1 MARPKSIP
9 EPFVS
14 EPTPQTFS
22 ATQEPPTNPSA
33 SGFVPLT
40 VNTSN
45 EREVEVMRFKS
56 DVQKVKRNSA
66 WKKGEIKLEEIEH
79 RHYWDTISRSGT
91 PNTHCVAKNGHT
103 HAVSYELSPDG
114 KSIKVN
120 CGPALKE
127 KNSSGTDGKS
137 RRTFEPPFLY
147 VTDDPINGGTMRVN
161 DTHTHTISYM
171 KTEKHMLRS
180 N

>member
-1 MARPKSIP
+1 MARPRSIP
-9 EPFVS
+9 EPLLD
-14 EPTPQTFS
+14 TPSQA
-22 ATQEPPTNPSA
+22 ATQVEATPIVD

-45 EREVEVMRFKS
+45 EREIEIMRFKS

-66 WKKGEIKLEEIEH
+66 WKKGEIKVEEIEH
-79 RHYWDTISRSGT
+79 RHYWDTISRSGNV
-91 PNTHCVAKNGHT
+91 NTHCVAKNGHT
-103 HAVSYELSPDG
+103 HAVSYEMSPDG

-120 CGPALKE
+120 CGPAIRE
-127 KNSSGTDGKS
+127 KNTSGTDGKS
-137 RRTFEPPFLY
+137 KRTFEPIFLY

-161 DTHTHTISYM
+161 DSHTHTVSYM
-171 KTEKHMLRS
+171 KTEKMMLRS